1 MSVAILAYD
10 LVEVSPETMILNSA
24 SPMPTTRTFEVC

>member
-10 LVEVSPETMILNSA
+10 LVEVSPEIMILSSA
-24 SPMPTTRTFEVC
+24 SPMPATPIYEVC